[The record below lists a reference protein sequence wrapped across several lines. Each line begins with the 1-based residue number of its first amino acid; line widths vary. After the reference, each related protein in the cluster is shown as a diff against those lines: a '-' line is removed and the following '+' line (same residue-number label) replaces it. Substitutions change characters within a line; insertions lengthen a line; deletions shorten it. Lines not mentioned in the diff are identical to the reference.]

1 MFLVG
6 VGFEIRLENIKLLAV
21 EDLSF
26 IFKGENKHEDV
37 EFYNVLWD
45 DEALLVNDIK
55 FLDRTNYV
63 TF

>member
-1 MFLVG
+1 MILVG

-21 EDLSF
+21 
-26 IFKGENKHEDV
+26 EDV